1 MDMHPTPPISA
12 RQLKAGMSARYANEL
27 TRLSRTLSWATK
39 SDLAPIRQAISE
51 ATHSPLRAIGSG
63 GSLTAAHVLATLH
76 KRYSGHLAA
85 ATTPLEAINQP
96 LDPSVSAWLLTAGG
110 SNVDILSVAKSLI
123 AGEPRQLAVLCGR
136 SNSPLARLCGQH
148 PFIDLLLYAPHGGKD
163 GFLATNSL
171 LGFSAVLARAYA
183 IEYRCDEDWHDAY
196 QQLLHLVRP
205 ESPQISAWQD
215 ATQPLWQR
223 STTLVLHGASTHIGA
238 IDLESKFTESAL
250 GNVQLA
256 DYRNFA
262 HGRHHWLAKHAETS
276 AILAFVADD
285 DDRVAER
292 TLNLIPPEIP
302 QARILLPGSHTAT
315 QLASLTAALWLTHWA
330 ATARGV
336 DPGRPGVPEF
346 GRKIYHLRAQGR
358 RRSRVLPPRQT
369 AAIRRKIDVTPHHGD
384 STNLDLWREAL
395 DAFLLRLRNSQF
407 NAVVF
412 DYDGTLIDTRHR
424 FATPTPE
431 ICTEIIRIIESNTS
445 IGIATGR
452 GKSVRNDLQG
462 SLPQSLWSHVL
473 VGYYNGAQLATLD
486 DDATPDLSH
495 SLDPSL
501 EPLVDLLINHPTLS
515 RIARQSTRPSQITL
529 DAMSHVPNDFLWE
542 LTSEIVHEA
551 CPAGVSVVRSAHSV
565 DVLAAG
571 VNKLNVVNR
580 LREATGDD
588 RVLTIG
594 DRGRWPGNDHK
605 LLREPCSL
613 SVDEVS
619 TDPSTCWHLGLSGQR
634 GLKVTLDYLAA
645 LIPSASHLAFAPDSF
660 E

>member
-1 MDMHPTPPISA
+1 MT
-12 RQLKAGMSARYANEL
+12 ARYANEL
-27 TRLSRTLSWATK
+27 TRLSHTLTWAATT
-39 SDLAPIRQAISE
+39 DLEPLRHAISD
-51 ATHSPLRAIGSG
+51 ATHASLRAIGSG

-76 KRYSGHLAA
+76 KRYSGYLAA

-148 PFIDLLLYAPHGGKD
+148 PFIDLLLYAPHRGKD

-171 LGFSAVLARAYA
+171 LGFSAILARAYA
-183 IEYRCDEDWHDAY
+183 AEYHRDDDWHDAH

-205 ESPQISAWQD
+205 ESSQMSTWHD

-223 STTLVLHGASTHIGA
+223 TTTLVLHGASTRTGA

-276 AILAFVADD
+276 GILAFVAEDD
-285 DDRVAER
+285 GRVAER

-302 QARILLPGSHTAT
+302 QARISLPGGPTAT
-315 QLASLTAALWLTHWA
+315 ELTSLTAALWVTHWA

-336 DPGRPGVPEF
+336 DPGRPGVPDF
-346 GRKIYHLRAQGR
+346 GRKIYHLRSQTRGR
-358 RRSRVLPPRQT
+358 PRVPPSPRRN
-369 AAIRRKIDVTPHHGD
+369 AAIRRKIDVASPHRD
-384 STNLDLWREAL
+384 DPANLDLWQHAL
-395 DAFLLRLRNSQF
+395 DLFLLRLRSSRF

-412 DYDGTLIDTRHR
+412 DYDGTLMDTRNR
-424 FATPTPE
+424 FDTPTPE
-431 ICTEIIRIIESNTS
+431 ISNALVRIIESNTS

-452 GKSVRNDLQG
+452 GKSVRNDLQR
-462 SLPQSLWSHVL
+462 SVPQALWSHVL
-473 VGYYNGAQLATLD
+473 VGYYNGAQLAPLD
-486 DDATPDLSH
+486 DDATPDVSRRV
-495 SLDPSL
+495 DPSL
-501 EPLVDLLINHPTLS
+501 EPLVDLLLNHSALS
-515 RIARQSTRPSQITL
+515 RIAHQNTRPWQVTL
-529 DAMSHVPNDFLWE
+529 SAMSHVPNALVWE

-551 CPAGVSVVRSAHSV
+551 CPMGVSVVRSAHSV

-571 VNKLNVVNR
+571 VNKLNVVDH
-580 LREATGDD
+580 LREPTGDY

-619 TDPSTCWHLGLSGQR
+619 TDPSTCWHLGQPGQR
-634 GLKVTLDYLAA
+634 GLAVTLDYLAA
-645 LIPSASHLAFAPDSF
+645 LTPSDDHLAFAPDAF

>member
-1 MDMHPTPPISA
+1 MA
-12 RQLKAGMSARYANEL
+12 ARYANEL
-27 TRLSRTLSWATK
+27 TRLSRTLAWAAT
-39 SDLAPIRQAISE
+39 SDLAPLRQAISA
-51 ATHSPLRAIGSG
+51 ATHSSLRAVGSG

-76 KRYSGHLAA
+76 KRYSGYLAA

-96 LDPSVSAWLLTAGG
+96 LDPSISAWLLTAGG
-110 SNVDILSVAKSLI
+110 SNVDILSVAKALI

-136 SNSPLARLCGQH
+136 RNSPLARLCGQH
-148 PFIDLLLYAPHGGKD
+148 PFIDLLLYAPHGRD

-171 LGFSAVLARAYA
+171 LGFSSILARAYA
-183 IEYRCDEDWHDAY
+183 AEYRREDDWHDAH
-196 QQLLHLVRP
+196 QQLLPLVR
-205 ESPQISAWQD
+205 SDSSQISAWQD
-215 ATQPLWQR
+215 ATQPLWR
-223 STTLVLHGASTHIGA
+223 RATTLVLHGASTHTGA

-262 HGRHHWLAKHAETS
+262 HGRHHWLAKHADTS

-285 DDRVAER
+285 DRRVAER

-302 QARILLPGSHTAT
+302 QARISLPGGPTAT
-315 QLASLTAALWLTHWA
+315 ELSSLTVALWVTQWA

-358 RRSRVLPPRQT
+358 RRRVPLSPRQS
-369 AAIRRKIDVTPHHGD
+369 AAIRRKNDLAGINRDDP
-384 STNLDLWREAL
+384 TNLGLWREAL
-395 DAFLLRLRNSQF
+395 EVFLLRLRNSRF

-412 DYDGTLIDTRHR
+412 DYDGTLMDTRHR

-431 ICTEIIRIIESNTS
+431 ICAELVRLIESNAS

-452 GKSVRNDLQG
+452 GKSVRDHLQR
-462 SLPQSLWSHVL
+462 SLPQSLWSRVL
-473 VGYYNGAQLATLD
+473 VGYYNGAQLAPLN
-486 DDATPDLSH
+486 DDATPDVSPPV
-495 SLDPSL
+495 DPSL
-501 EPLVDLLINHPTLS
+501 EPLVDPLLKHSTLS
-515 RIARQSTRPSQITL
+515 RIARQTTRPWQITL
-529 DAMSHVPNDFLWE
+529 STMSHVSNDLVWE

-551 CPAGVSVVRSAHSV
+551 RAAAVSVVRSAHSV

-571 VNKLNVVNR
+571 VDKLNVVDH
-580 LREATGDD
+580 LRQTTGDH

-605 LLREPCSL
+605 LLCEPCSL

-619 TDPSTCWHLGLSGQR
+619 TDPSTCWHLGHSGQR
-634 GLKVTLDYLAA
+634 GLAVTLDYLAA
-645 LIPSASHLAFAPDSF
+645 LTPSAGHLAFAPDAF